1 MQVVNINYSKSKEV
15 FEVVFEDETKL
26 LLNYNIFEKYKV
38 SVDMDFSEDEILEMK
53 YFSDIERAKSR
64 AINYISGK
72 LKTKYEVRLKLKE
85 NGFAEDIID
94 KVLDIL
100 EKEEYL
106 NDKVYCEI
114 FIEDKKKLNGYGKNK
129 IKSLLIQKGIS
140 KNIFEDFLNEF
151 EYDEEF
157 DNALKMGIKKLEL
170 LSNEEDNF
178 KKKQK
183 IINYLTYRGFGFDVI
198 NDVLKE
204 ILW

>member
-15 FEVVFEDETKL
+15 FEVVFEDETRL

-38 SVDMDFSEDEILEMK
+38 SVDMDFSEDEILEIK

-64 AINYISGK
+64 AINYILGK

-85 NGFAEDIID
+85 NGFAEDVID
-94 KVLDIL
+94 EVLDIL

-140 KNIFEDFLNEF
+140 KNIFEDFLDEF

-183 IINYLTYRGFGFDVI
+183 IINYLAYRGFGFDVI

>member
-1 MQVVNINYSKSKEV
+1 MQVTNINYSKSKEV
-15 FEVVFEDETKL
+15 FEVIFEDETKL

-38 SVDMDFSEDEILEMK
+38 SVDMAFSEEEILEMK
-53 YFSDIERAKSR
+53 YFSDIERAKTR

-85 NGFAEDIID
+85 NGFTEDIID
-94 KVLDIL
+94 EVLDIL
-100 EKEEYL
+100 ENEEYL
-106 NDKVYCEI
+106 NDRVFCEI

-140 KNIFEDFLNEF
+140 KNIFEDFLDEF
-151 EYDEEF
+151 EYNDEF
-157 DNALKMGIKKLEL
+157 DNALKMGIKKLNL

-183 IINYLTYRGFGFDVI
+183 IINYLAYRGFGFDVI
-198 NDVLKE
+198 NDVLRE
-204 ILW
+204 IL

>member
-1 MQVVNINYSKSKEV
+1 MQVTSINYSKSKEV
-15 FEVVFEDETKL
+15 FEVIFEDETKL

-85 NGFAEDIID
+85 NGFAEEVID
-94 KVLDIL
+94 EVLDIL

-106 NDKVYCEI
+106 NDKIYCEI

-140 KNIFEDFLNEF
+140 KNIFEDFLDEF

-157 DNALKMGIKKLEL
+157 DNALKMGIRKLNL
-170 LSNEEDNF
+170 LSNEEDKF

-183 IINYLTYRGFGFDVI
+183 IINYLAHRGFGFDVI

-204 ILW
+204 IL

>member
-1 MQVVNINYSKSKEV
+1 MQVTNISYSKSKEV

-38 SVDMDFSEDEILEMK
+38 SVDMDFSETEIQEMK

-85 NGFAEDIID
+85 KDFTEDIID
-94 KVLDIL
+94 EVIDIL

-106 NDKVYCEI
+106 NDRLYCEV
-114 FIEDKKKLNGYGKNK
+114 FIEDKKQLNGYGKNK
-129 IKSLLIQKGIS
+129 IKSLLIQKGVS
-140 KNIFEDFLNEF
+140 KSVFEDFLDEF
-151 EYDEEF
+151 EYEEEF
-157 DNALKMGIKKLEL
+157 DNALKMGIKKLNL
-170 LSNEEDNF
+170 LSNEEDIF

-183 IINYLTYRGFGFDVI
+183 LINYLAYRGFSFDVI
-198 NDVLKE
+198 NDVLRE
-204 ILW
+204 IL

>member
-38 SVDMDFSEDEILEMK
+38 SVDMHFSEDEILEMK
-53 YFSDIERAKSR
+53 YFSDIEKAKSR

-85 NGFAEDIID
+85 NGFAEDVID
-94 KVLDIL
+94 EVLDIL

-204 ILW
+204 IL

>member
-1 MQVVNINYSKSKEV
+1 MQVTNISYSKSKEV

-38 SVDMDFSEDEILEMK
+38 SVDMDFSETEIQEMK

-85 NGFAEDIID
+85 KDFTEDIID
-94 KVLDIL
+94 EVIDIL

-106 NDKVYCEI
+106 NDRLYCEV
-114 FIEDKKKLNGYGKNK
+114 FIEDKKQLNGYGKNK

-140 KNIFEDFLNEF
+140 KSVFEDFLDEF
-151 EYDEEF
+151 EYEEEF
-157 DNALKMGIKKLEL
+157 DNALKMGIKKLNL
-170 LSNEEDNF
+170 LSNEEDIF

-183 IINYLTYRGFGFDVI
+183 LINYLAYRGFSFDVI

-204 ILW
+204 IL

>member
-1 MQVVNINYSKSKEV
+1 MQVTNISYSKSKEV

-38 SVDMDFSEDEILEMK
+38 SVDMDFSENEIQEMK

-85 NGFAEDIID
+85 KDFTGDIID
-94 KVLDIL
+94 EVIDIL

-106 NDKVYCEI
+106 NDRLYCEV
-114 FIEDKKKLNGYGKNK
+114 FIEDKKQLNGYGKNK
-129 IKSLLIQKGIS
+129 IKSLLIQKGVS
-140 KNIFEDFLNEF
+140 KSVFEDFLDEF
-151 EYDEEF
+151 EYEEEF
-157 DNALKMGIKKLEL
+157 DNALKMGIKKLNL
-170 LSNEEDNF
+170 LSNEEDVF

-183 IINYLTYRGFGFDVI
+183 LINYLAYRGFSFDVI
-198 NDVLKE
+198 NDVLRE
-204 ILW
+204 IL

>member
-1 MQVVNINYSKSKEV
+1 MQVTNISYSKSKEV

-38 SVDMDFSEDEILEMK
+38 SVDMDFSETEIQEMK

-85 NGFAEDIID
+85 KDFTGDIID
-94 KVLDIL
+94 EVIDIL

-106 NDKVYCEI
+106 NDRLYCEV
-114 FIEDKKKLNGYGKNK
+114 FIEDKKQLNGYGKNK

-140 KNIFEDFLNEF
+140 KSVFEDFLDEF
-151 EYDEEF
+151 EYEEEF
-157 DNALKMGIKKLEL
+157 DNALKMGIKKLNL
-170 LSNEEDNF
+170 LSNEEDIF

-183 IINYLTYRGFGFDVI
+183 LINYLAYRGFSFDVI
-198 NDVLKE
+198 NDVLRE
-204 ILW
+204 IL